1 MHEHVCKTC
10 IHRWY
15 QVTNTNKCQTQTCI
29 ENCPRLIGASYFWG
43 SHGRYLSP
51 LWFDILATPM
61 CVCVS
66 IVSACISL
74 NTSHTSHS
82 LPPNG
87 IIHCS
92 LILLVW
98 NLHRRESFSLSPS
111 ALRLWSEWGKL
122 IIDFIKQWGC
132 WPLGA
137 ENERLEGTLP
147 EWIHFLHNPLQSSS
161 SHHCATG
168 GAGVTH

>member
-1 MHEHVCKTC
+1 MHTQMVSSVKHKQMSDSNM
-10 IHRWY
+10 HR
-15 QVTNTNKCQTQTCI
+15 
-29 ENCPRLIGASYFWG
+29 ELPEADWG
-43 SHGRYLSP
+43 ILFLSQPWEVFEPSLVRYLGNP
-51 LWFDILATPM
+51 HV

-111 ALRLWSEWGKL
+111 ALRLWSGWGKL